1 MDPYAGQH
9 RPPSPLR
16 TDAHGA
22 AQPERQHGRKEAGK
36 AMIAQKRD
44 VSYVQLALSL
54 KRAQIQRLE
63 AYAARR
69 AATLQQA
76 EEAFEQDALEF
87 DDFLRRNDEEVQEA
101 VRQANEQ
108 ARIRQDKV
116 HASEGF
122 QAARR
127 QLFLPHV

>member
-1 MDPYAGQH
+1 MDPYAWQH

-16 TDAHGA
+16 MDAHGA
-22 AQPERQHGRKEAGK
+22 AQPERQHGPKEAVK

-76 EEAFEQDALEF
+76 EETFEQDALEF

-116 HASEGF
+116 RASEGF
-122 QAARR
+122 QEARR
-127 QLFLPHV
+127 QLFLPHT